1 LFNIYVDAGPSFND
15 FQEWNH
21 RAWIAAH
28 NDEVKLLAKFKEL
41 VVLLMGVMDQLAAH
55 SRRNHT
61 LRRGHLKVKA
71 GDQRV
76 E

>member
-1 LFNIYVDAGPSFND
+1 MRIHHSIIHHD

-21 RAWIAAH
+21 PAWIAAH

-41 VVLLMGVMDQLAAH
+41 VVLLMSVMDQLAAH

-61 LRRGHLKVKA
+61 LRPAKVG
-71 GDQRV
+71 GDQTMGR
-76 E
+76 